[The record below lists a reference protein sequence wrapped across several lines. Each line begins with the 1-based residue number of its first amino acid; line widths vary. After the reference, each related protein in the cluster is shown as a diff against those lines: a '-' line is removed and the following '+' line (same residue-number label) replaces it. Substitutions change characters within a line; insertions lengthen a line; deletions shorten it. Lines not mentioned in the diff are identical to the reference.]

1 MEVSWATPLYELCYA
16 NFVSVDDPDDRPFCE
31 TAPARILLGSERF
44 AKHQDDEP
52 DVYFAG
58 FEVLRKEKRWV
69 DKVHG
74 SKRLKQVSLEYIARK
89 Q

>member
-52 DVYFAG
+52 DFT
-58 FEVLRKEKRWV
+58 LRDLRFC
-69 DKVHG
+69 
-74 SKRLKQVSLEYIARK
+74 ARK
-89 Q
+89 RGGWTRFTVAKG